1 MLLFGAVALLLAI
14 ACANVANLVLARGT
28 DQVHEIGL
36 RFALALVLLTGA
48 GLLFRS
54 LLLLE
59 AVDTGFDTE
68 NLIVLPLKIDSETN
82 SEVER
87 ELIVQ
92 QIIERLSVV
101 PGVESVAV
109 AASVPFLYYS
119 GIYGS
124 MTYTI
129 GQRRQELGIRTALGA
144 DSGKLIRMVV
154 SQGFLLTVIGI
165 AIGLGGALLSARLLE
180 NQVFGIST
188 GDIPTFL
195 SVAIILTGVVI
206 LASYLPARRITRVNP
221 METLKQE

>member
-1 MLLFGAVALLLAI
+1 MGAVALLLAI

>member
-14 ACANVANLVLARGT
+14 ACANVANQVLARGT

-144 DSGKLIRMVV
+144 DFAD
-154 SQGFLLTVIGI
+154 Q
-165 AIGLGGALLSARLLE
+165 LSLHYTRCTE
-180 NQVFGIST
+180 Q
-188 GDIPTFL
+188 
-195 SVAIILTGVVI
+195 
-206 LASYLPARRITRVNP
+206 ASNL
-221 METLKQE
+221 Q